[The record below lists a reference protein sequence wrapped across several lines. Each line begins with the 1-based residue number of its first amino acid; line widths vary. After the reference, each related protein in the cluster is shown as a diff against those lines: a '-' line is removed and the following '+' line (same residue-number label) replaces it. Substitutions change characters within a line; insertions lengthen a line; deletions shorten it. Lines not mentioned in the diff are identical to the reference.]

1 MSIESIKEN
10 KNKES
15 KLLGN
20 KIKQESE
27 IDNLDENNKICNICN
42 MEKNSFIKCSECNKY
57 YCFNCIYSKINDKI
71 IYENLISDKKKNDN
85 WVCFECD
92 NHILN
97 SIKNN
102 KCLLCGQKSN
112 LINYEKIIQNLSYS
126 QKEKQKFKD
135 KNELLKKVIE
145 YKGNI
150 LLCNI
155 CLDKN
160 SIIKQFLDN
169 KLLDDTIIDKNDD
182 ENKTKENIFNVLD
195 KQIET
200 INSQNKK
207 INSLNSNKNEKDIEH
222 NNTINYP
229 IINNIQEGNQ
239 NVNYNINSP
248 KTNLNTKIN
257 ELIPNIEDNNTR
269 NNLGELQN
277 ISQLTGITNSLLNN
291 NINKININQNNLSLS
306 DGNSSNKKDEK
317 KDDSTNS
324 IKSMKNYM
332 MSIIDDLKN
341 QINEIQYNNQL
352 QKYFIGYIMEYLEIF
367 MEQISNQNLI
377 NQQKTNIFQNQTP
390 NNLFNMNFPTMN
402 PSLMNNNNMMKQM
415 NFPMMSFNYN
425 NPNNQNITPNIINQ
439 NEDDKDKK
447 NYNIMFN
454 NSTDDNKDNNNNNNN
469 LFNMFNQNNQFLNP
483 TIDPNLFRQ
492 FTIPNQIFNP
502 QSFLFNNQNNN
513 INNNESIPI
522 SHNINNLSNIG
533 NINNMAQDNSLMFQ
547 MLFNQGQ
554 KDSNDK
560 CNINNSQIK
569 KDK

>member
-1 MSIESIKEN
+1 MSIESIQEN

-42 MEKNSFIKCSECNKY
+42 MEKNSFIKCTECNKY
-57 YCFNCIYSKINDKI
+57 YCLNCINSKINDKI
-71 IYENLISDKKKNDN
+71 IYEHLISDNKKNDN

-102 KCLLCGQKSN
+102 KCLLCGEKSN
-112 LINYEKIIQNLSYS
+112 LIDYEKIIQNLSYS
-126 QKEKQKFKD
+126 QKEKKKLKE

-145 YKGNI
+145 NKGNL

-155 CLDKN
+155 CLEKN

-169 KLLDDTIIDKNDD
+169 KLLDDTITDKNDD

-195 KQIET
+195 KQSET

-207 INSLNSNKNEKDIEH
+207 INSLNTNKNEKDIEH

-229 IINNIQEGNQ
+229 IINNIQEGRQ
-239 NVNYNINSP
+239 NVNNNINSP
-248 KTNLNTKIN
+248 KTNLNIKIN
-257 ELIPNIEDNNTR
+257 ELIPNIDDNIAR

-277 ISQLTGITNSLLNN
+277 ISQLTGITNSMFNN
-291 NINKININQNNLSLS
+291 NIYNNNINQNNLNLNNN
-306 DGNSSNKKDEK
+306 NSSNKKDEK

-332 MSIIDDLKN
+332 MNIIDDLKN

-367 MEQISNQNLI
+367 MEQISNQNFI

-454 NSTDDNKDNNNNNNN
+454 NSTDDNKDNNNNN

-547 MLFNQGQ
+547 MVFNQGQ

>member
-42 MEKNSFIKCSECNKY
+42 MEKNSFIKCTECNKY
-57 YCFNCIYSKINDKI
+57 YCLNCINSKINDKI

-291 NINKININQNNLSLS
+291 NINNININQNNLNLNNN
-306 DGNSSNKKDEK
+306 NSSNKKDEK

-367 MEQISNQNLI
+367 MEQISNQNFI